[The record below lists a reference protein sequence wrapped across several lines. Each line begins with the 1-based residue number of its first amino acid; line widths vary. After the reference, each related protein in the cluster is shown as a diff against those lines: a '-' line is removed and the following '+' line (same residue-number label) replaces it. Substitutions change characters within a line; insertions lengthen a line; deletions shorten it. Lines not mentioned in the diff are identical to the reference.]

1 MLLPVNIYT
10 LVSEKEQHLMRM
22 MRMQGLRDGVYFGVQ
37 YTWMYFTYCAF
48 MCVFVL
54 FGNLIG
60 LKIFTLNSLS
70 VQVVFYA
77 IWGFLL
83 TSWSF
88 YFASL
93 MSEARPA
100 GELSLDNLDIFC
112 H

>member
-1 MLLPVNIYT
+1 MQLLLPVNVYT

-37 YTWMYFTYCAF
+37 YTWMYLTYCVF

-54 FGNLIG
+54 FGSLIG

-100 GELSLDNLDIFC
+100 GEC
-112 H
+112 